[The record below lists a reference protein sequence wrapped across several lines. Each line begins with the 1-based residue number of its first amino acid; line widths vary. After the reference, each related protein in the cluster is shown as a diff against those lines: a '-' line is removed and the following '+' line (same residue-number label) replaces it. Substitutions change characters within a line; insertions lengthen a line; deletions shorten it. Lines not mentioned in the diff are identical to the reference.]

1 MLVNQEKFSVLVGPD
16 HLFHVVVAAGGD
28 GVCLLYTSDPVAK
41 KFTEAFRAK
50 YDKEPNSQSTMSYDS
65 VQIIVDAL
73 QRAGTVEDSEAFRDA
88 LAETDLD
95 LPSGHLVY
103 DENRNPEKAAN
114 VMIYK
119 DGKPAYVTTIAPNK

>member
-1 MLVNQEKFSVLVGPD
+1 
-16 HLFHVVVAAGGD
+16 
-28 GVCLLYTSDPVAK
+28 
-41 KFTEAFRAK
+41 
-50 YDKEPNSQSTMSYDS
+50 MSYDS